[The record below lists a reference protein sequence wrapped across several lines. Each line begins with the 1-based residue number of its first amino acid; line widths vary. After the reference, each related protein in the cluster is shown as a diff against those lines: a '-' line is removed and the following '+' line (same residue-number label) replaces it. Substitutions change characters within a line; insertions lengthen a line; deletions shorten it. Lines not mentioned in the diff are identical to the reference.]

1 MIQLAGTLGWLSPAD
16 QRAELVRFIGDLLA
30 RRPIGAAE
38 VDLICSLNRDS
49 ALDQERHRLSLP
61 PSQADKVSHAVAL
74 ACLGS
79 TDGRARALEALT
91 SNDDAEVQIAEVYL
105 GHRPI
110 TDVDELR
117 SVVSGVTRM
126 TGSGA
131 QVRALETLARHR
143 LSDRRSLGELAHY
156 FPAAESLDVQRAIA
170 GVLIR
175 SDYEALPKPEIARVL
190 SQSRLKSP
198 SGGDIIDIL
207 IRRLQAP

>member
-1 MIQLAGTLGWLSPAD
+1 
-16 QRAELVRFIGDLLA
+16 
-30 RRPIGAAE
+30 
-38 VDLICSLNRDS
+38 
-49 ALDQERHRLSLP
+49 
-61 PSQADKVSHAVAL
+61 
-74 ACLGS
+74 
-79 TDGRARALEALT
+79 LEALT

-117 SVVSGVTRM
+117 TVVSGITRM
-126 TGSGA
+126 TRSGA

-143 LSDRRSLGELAHY
+143 LSDGRSLGELAHF

-175 SDYEALPKPEIARVL
+175 SDYEALPKPEVARVL

-198 SGGDIIDIL
+198 NGGDIIDIL